1 MNLKANPTDSCR
13 QNISVYT
20 RVNEVFWEFL
30 AAPLL
35 HITSRQ
41 HEVAERKRRY
51 LPKRGENVFLK
62 PPREAEHRTEGR
74 SAACG
79 RCYAK

>member
-1 MNLKANPTDSCR
+1 MPCGTN
-13 QNISVYT
+13 
-20 RVNEVFWEFL
+20 
-30 AAPLL
+30 
-35 HITSRQ
+35 
-41 HEVAERKRRY
+41 

-79 RCYAK
+79 RCYVLGDYSIIESEREGMVAGPEPTAYGLFADFVNAVKSR